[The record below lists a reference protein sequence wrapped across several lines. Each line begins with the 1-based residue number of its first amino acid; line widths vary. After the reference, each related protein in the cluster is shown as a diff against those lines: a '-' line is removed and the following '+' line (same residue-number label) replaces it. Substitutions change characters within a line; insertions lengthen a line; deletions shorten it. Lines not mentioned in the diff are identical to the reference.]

1 MASTVMDMKQ
11 AAGYFGDKL
20 PKEIQQA
27 VQRGLL
33 SAAMRML
40 QDITLRIIP
49 ARSPEPVN
57 RGIYR
62 QGWTAYSEG
71 GTQPYAVVENTTP
84 HAAFIEYGV
93 RNVKPGEKM
102 VSALTEW
109 VIRKNIASGKEA
121 KRAAYAIAKSLHT
134 NGIFNRGRGLRILE
148 EAMTRAPQYID
159 EEVSREIGRL

>member
-49 ARSPEPVN
+49 SRSPQPVD

-62 QGWTAYSEG
+62 MGWTAYSEG
-71 GTQPYAVVENTTP
+71 GAQPYAIVENTTP
-84 HAAFIEYGV
+84 HAGFIEYGV
-93 RNVKPGEKM
+93 TNVKPGAAM
-102 VSALTEW
+102 ISALAEW
-109 VIRKNIASGKEA
+109 ASRKGIASGEDA
-121 KRAAYAIAKSLHT
+121 KRAAFAIAKNLQRR
-134 NGIFNRGRGLRILE
+134 GIFNGGKGLRVLE

-159 EEVSREIGRL
+159 EEVMREIGRL